1 MAARGALVT
10 RTVDELSIQ
19 DERAFRH
26 VPLYAALKDLLRRDG
41 YRFQVLPRSSAR
53 WSHAL
58 LLNLTYWGGGGDVIE
73 SERVP
78 ADVIAHAAWHHL
90 AARIV
95 REHEHERSRP
105 RPRLRPRKRGLRE
118 ASSSAP
124 SAAPTAE
131 ALFFGES
138 IASAFD
144 AYLVGRLLSSA
155 PRCAFLATQVPAM
168 AEVARDAGLSA
179 RRFEALLAAMARDP
193 EASFESLRELLFDT
207 SLALVAAPD
216 ASAAHAV
223 LVHAEAHAFGALL
236 HRYELSNWVLYARAY
251 ADRDASNALAGARAV
266 RTFDEAL
273 RRAESP
279 LSWLSS
285 VLLGAGEHGV

>member
-1 MAARGALVT
+1 MGARGRSVLVT

-26 VPLYAALKDLLRRDG
+26 VPLYAPLKELLRRDG
-41 YRFQVLPRSSAR
+41 YKFQILPRASAR
-53 WSHAL
+53 WNHAL
-58 LLNLTYWGGGGDVIE
+58 LLNLTYWGGDGGGDVVE

-90 AARIV
+90 AARLV
-95 REHEHERSRP
+95 RESTRQR
-105 RPRLRPRKRGLRE
+105 
-118 ASSSAP
+118 SSAAITP
-124 SAAPTAE
+124 E

-144 AYLVGRLLSSA
+144 AYLVGHLLSAA

-168 AEVARDAGLSA
+168 ADVARDAGLSA
-179 RRFEALLAAMARDP
+179 RGFEALLETMARDP
-193 EASFESLRELLFDT
+193 EASFESLRELLYDT
-207 SLALVAAPD
+207 SLALVD
-216 ASAAHAV
+216 ARTTRAAHAI
-223 LVHAEAHAFGALL
+223 LVAAAHPFGSLL

-251 ADRDASNALAGARAV
+251 AVRGALSARTTADAKARVKHPV
-266 RTFDEAL
+266 RTFDAAL

-285 VLLGAGEHGV
+285 ALLGAGERGV